1 MLLVTFVLAILLC
14 GAYAIAMPAQA
25 HADDHVGRIRIVE
38 NEEGSYWS
46 SSSELLKRVKSMGK
60 ESGYSTV
67 IVDLYEDFTTSEMIE
82 VPKGKTF
89 TFNLHGHMINRN
101 LAGTKSSDAWWG
113 TGSGEVFCVEG
124 KLIVNGGADEEA
136 NIEHKGS
143 TADEGRWWHYDGSG
157 STVIKGGLIT
167 GGACDDYYGAG
178 GIALQGSDAA
188 AELNNVTIA
197 GNVADQW
204 ASSYGHGGG
213 IGVHGNN
220 SQLTLNNTKVI
231 YNHAEGYGGGIYVRE
246 DGTKVSIKNSSEVS
260 NNMGIL
266 SGGGIYFDDNN
277 VSLTL
282 DASKVSGN
290 KTHDDGGGIYTTG
303 NGSVLLQNGAKVE
316 SNYAQD
322 KGGGIYYNGSNG
334 TLTVDNASYVSSNT
348 AVGNGGGIYH
358 NGSNG
363 VVNVSGGSYISD
375 NKASNGGG
383 IYDYY
388 NDTTFNINGSK
399 IENNSANSNGGG
411 IFLQDAATL
420 NVANS
425 AAISNN
431 KAANGG
437 GIYVNDNDTYIYV
450 NSNSEV
456 SGNKATSN
464 GGGIYHNDS
473 VGVVSFNNAKLAN
486 NTATGNGG
494 GIYNDYENTAYYFD
508 NGASVEGNSASN
520 GGGMYSYDY
529 AYVYVKE
536 NSSFNNNTANNGG
549 AIYATE
555 DGLYLTFAKNGSIHD
570 NVAKI
575 NGGGIYSD
583 YTLRIEAPGYQ
594 VKVWYTDYKNIYSN
608 KAEKGAG
615 IWFAKDAY
623 LDNVVIKNNT
633 AEVIGGG
640 VYCNNTTDEDF
651 CFANS
656 VVVQDNTIGGSEAV
670 KSNVVVKG
678 KQLLHGY
685 DEADDDA
692 RPAASSVIYV
702 TVEDYASGS
711 RQLSDTEFSE
721 DLTKETRVI
730 DYHTY
735 GCCKG
740 IYADDENY
748 CHAEYVADD
757 DRLYY
762 KLNDNAKSLDQKLAI
777 EFGNGKTATINT
789 YKWAFIK
796 LNIADFAKNGYAP
809 DYFVADWK
817 NMSGSDFCTFTPF
830 KDGNNYYIS
839 FHTPSSAD
847 NCKITAH
854 YPHYAVKVHKADG
867 TTVTD
872 QSDVEAGSEVT
883 LDGSNYTSDGMKPTY
898 WTIKDSSGTS
908 QILWPKDG
916 DKVTFAMLG
925 SDVVATP
932 YYPNM
937 LSGVELSLSESS
949 IWDDLVPDST
959 DTTTAAVAGLTVTAE
974 SGTSYTLTADDLKDV
989 SVESRSVAKVVDYL
1003 KDATYTVRIPS
1014 SAFAKYNI
1022 AMPTDAGA
1030 LKASGS
1036 VSAQYIDT
1044 REYDT
1049 GQMKYPDF
1057 KAEVIVKDNESYVEF
1072 TVIAAYMQPGEDTYR
1087 ITTKSVDVN
1096 EESKTLSTSSS
1107 YCKQGKEATVRLIEK
1122 TGWKFTGWKNKPDG
1136 ASEDPE
1142 THDLTFTPTGNVELI
1157 ATYAP
1162 LVSAVDISVD
1172 SLEADGTFP
1181 AQVKTAN
1188 ARDNAGAMLAAGTSS
1203 IVWTTSDGADVEKD
1217 AKPQESVTYNA
1228 ALTLGLS
1235 ASSVASSYHWA
1246 FADTVNVTLNGTP
1259 VDASKV
1265 KTAGAQQL
1273 VVSYS
1278 QTAAA
1283 GSDDRVFTVS
1293 FDAGAEGVDAPA
1305 TQNVKK
1311 GSTATE
1317 PDALVTESKKVVG
1330 WYTDA
1335 QLLNLYDF
1343 STPVESDLT
1352 LHAKWAARTYTVS
1365 FDSHGGTEVKDQTVA
1380 YGNTATKPTDPKRDG
1395 YVFEGWKTS
1404 KGIYDFNTAVTG
1416 DITLKAS
1423 WEEESDDWCKVT
1435 FDSAG
1440 GSEVKTQWVADGSKV
1455 KKPDDPIRDGYVFKG
1470 WALNGELFDF
1480 ANPVTRSITLVA
1492 VWEKQGADLIDISA
1506 AKVTLKKARFAY
1518 NGKVKKATVA
1528 SVVLDGKTLAAGD
1541 DYIVS
1546 IVGGKKVGTYKVTVI
1561 GTGSY
1566 AGSAFAAYKVVPAKV
1581 KGLKAK
1587 AAGKGKISLT
1597 WTKAKAQRSGV
1608 QVRYATAKSM
1618 KGAVK
1623 VKAKG
1628 AAAKAKTVKK
1638 LKSGKKYY
1646 VQVRAYKKAKD
1657 GKTYYSSWS
1666 ATKVVKVR

>member
-101 LAGTKSSDAWWG
+101 LSNPSNLNSGGEGD
-113 TGSGEVFCVEG
+113 GEVFCVKG
-124 KLIVNGGADEEA
+124 KLVVNGGSDSNEKSIA
-136 NIEHKGS
+136 HKGTLS
-143 TADEGRWWHYDGSG
+143 ENGRFWKYDNSG
-157 STVIKGGLIT
+157 STPINGGLIT
-167 GGACDDYYGAG
+167 GGACDDGGSAG
-178 GIALQGSDAA
+178 GIYAGESGATI
-188 AELNNVTIA
+188 ELNDVAVA
-197 GNVADQW
+197 GNVGAKYSLIFGSSSRAGGISLYKSSCSLKMNNSKVLYNYS
-204 ASSYGHGGG
+204 ASNGGG
-213 IGVHGNN
+213 INIDGSSCKVEITNGSQVSFNKADN
-220 SQLTLNNTKVI
+220 SQNA
-231 YNHAEGYGGGIYVRE
+231 YGGGGIYINGS
-246 DGTKVSIKNSSEVS
+246 GTSVVISGASQIKN
-260 NNMGIL
+260 N
-266 SGGGIYFDDNN
+266 
-277 VSLTL
+277 
-282 DASKVSGN
+282 
-290 KTHDDGGGIYTTG
+290 YTP
-303 NGSVLLQNGAKVE
+303 N
-316 SNYAQD
+316 
-322 KGGGIYYNGSNG
+322 
-334 TLTVDNASYVSSNT
+334 
-348 AVGNGGGIYH
+348 NGGGIYH
-358 NGSNG
+358 NFTGGTVEVKEGSEISS
-363 VVNVSGGSYISD
+363 NVAGG
-375 NKASNGGG
+375 NGGG

-399 IENNSANSNGGG
+399 IENNSANNNGGG

-420 NVANS
+420 NVTNS

-570 NVAKI
+570 NAAKV

-583 YTLRIEAPGYQ
+583 YALRIEAPGYQ
-594 VKVWYTDYKNIYSN
+594 VKVWYTDYKSIYSN
-608 KAEKGAG
+608 SAEKGAG
-615 IWFAKDAY
+615 IWFAEDAY

-633 AEVIGGG
+633 AEIIGGG

-656 VVVQDNTIGGSEAV
+656 VVVQDNIIGGSEAV

-711 RQLSDTEFSE
+711 RQLSDTEFTE

-730 DYHTY
+730 DYCTY
-735 GCCKG
+735 WCCKG

-777 EFGNGKTATINT
+777 EFGNGKTATIST

-817 NMSGSDFCTFTPF
+817 NMSGSDFCKFTPF

-898 WTIKDSSGTS
+898 WTIKDSSGAA

-925 SDVVATP
+925 SDVDATP

-959 DTTTAAVAGLTVTAE
+959 DISKASVSGLSVTAQ
-974 SGTSYTLTADDLKDV
+974 SGASYTLTADDLEATKV
-989 SVESRSVAKVVDYL
+989 TSRSVKTVASSL
-1003 KDATYTVRIPS
+1003 KDATYTVCIPS

-1022 AMPTDAGA
+1022 AMPIDAGV

-1044 REYDT
+1044 YEYDT

-1057 KAEVIVKDNESYVEF
+1057 KAKVIVEDNESYVEV
-1072 TVIAAYMQPGEDTYR
+1072 TVIAAYGQPYEDTYR
-1087 ITTKSVDVN
+1087 ITTESVDVN
-1096 EESKTLSTSSS
+1096 DPSKTLSISSS
-1107 YCKQGKEATVRLIEK
+1107 YCKQGEKTTITPATK
-1122 TGWKFTGWKNKPDG
+1122 TGWKFVGWKNKPDG
-1136 ASEDPE
+1136 ASEDLE
-1142 THDLTFTPTGNVELI
+1142 THALTFTPTSSVELT

-1188 ARDNAGAMLAAGTSS
+1188 ARDNAGGMLAAGTSS

-1217 AKPQESVTYNA
+1217 AKPQEGATYNA

-1235 ASSVASSYHWA
+1235 ASSVANSYQWA
-1246 FADTVNVTLNGTP
+1246 FADTVSVTLNGAP
-1259 VDASKV
+1259 VDTSKV
-1265 KTAGAQQL
+1265 KTDGAQQL
-1273 VVSYS
+1273 VISYS

-1293 FDAGAEGVDAPA
+1293 FDAGAEGVAAPA

-1317 PDALVTESKKVVG
+1317 PDALVTESKKVIG

-1440 GSEVKTQWVADGSKV
+1440 GSEVKTQWVVDGSKV
-1455 KKPDDPIRDGYVFKG
+1455 KKPDDPTRDGYVFKG